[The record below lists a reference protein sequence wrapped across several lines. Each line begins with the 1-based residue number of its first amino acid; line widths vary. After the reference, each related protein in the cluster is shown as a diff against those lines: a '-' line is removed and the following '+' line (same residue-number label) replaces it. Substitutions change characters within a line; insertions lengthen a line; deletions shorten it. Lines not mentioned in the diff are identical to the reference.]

1 MRGGSMERRS
11 PGRTAP
17 AGAPLRVRPLH
28 QVRLRRARYGGLDAR
43 VHHPWRGPGPHALT
57 HRRARRGAFPRE
69 RSARPPTPVT
79 TPPWSTRSRPVPSP
93 WLGNAPWRFAE
104 RPSAHDLGEYRHRM
118 RPLALD
124 SRGLDWSDVALRF
137 AAPVPGVSTCI
148 VGTGRLEH
156 LRRNIRTLEKDLCPR
171 TSWRPSATRSAGVV
185 RVGMG

>member
-1 MRGGSMERRS
+1 M
-11 PGRTAP
+11 
-17 AGAPLRVRPLH
+17 
-28 QVRLRRARYGGLDAR
+28 
-43 VHHPWRGPGPHALT
+43 
-57 HRRARRGAFPRE
+57 
-69 RSARPPTPVT
+69 
-79 TPPWSTRSRPVPSP
+79 
-93 WLGNAPWRFAE
+93 GNAPWRFAE